1 MSTAQANLNA
11 TRGGPRIAGL
21 LSIAFDQA
29 MAAVTAEVAPHHPDL
44 RPAHL
49 QIFRLGSI
57 EGRRATELAA
67 LARMTKQSMHELVGH
82 LERHGYL
89 TREVDPGD
97 VRARLL
103 RLTPRGQQLEDQ
115 VVAASA
121 RLQLSWREAL
131 GADRFDVLWA
141 GLQEITGGSAPAP
154 SVAQLRSDARADRAG
169 VGDRGDRG
177 TTPTLPAPGRRR

>member
-1 MSTAQANLNA
+1 MNA

-29 MAAVTAEVAPHHPDL
+29 MAAVSAEVAPRHPEL

-49 QIFRLGSI
+49 QIFRFGSI
-57 EGRRATELAA
+57 DGRRVTELAA

-103 RLTPRGQQLEDQ
+103 RLTPRGQELEDQ

-121 RLQLSWREAL
+121 RLHLSWRNAL
-131 GADRFDVLWA
+131 GADRFDLVWA
-141 GLQEITGGSAPAP
+141 ALQEVTGGSASPPTLAE
-154 SVAQLRSDARADRAG
+154 LRRAARADRI
-169 VGDRGDRG
+169 
-177 TTPTLPAPGRRR
+177 RRR

>member
-1 MSTAQANLNA
+1 MSTVLANLGP
-11 TRGGPRIAGL
+11 TRGRPRIAEL

-29 MAAVTAEVAPHHPDL
+29 AAAVSAEVAPRHPEL

-57 EGRRATELAA
+57 DGRRATELAA

-89 TREVDPGD
+89 TREVDRGD

-103 RLTPRGQQLEDQ
+103 RLTARGQELEDQ

-121 RLQLSWREAL
+121 RLHLSWRDAL
-131 GADRFDVLWA
+131 GAERFDVVWA
-141 GLQEITGGSAPAP
+141 GLQEITGGSAPP
-154 SVAQLRSDARADRAG
+154 PPLAQLRSEARADRA
-169 VGDRGDRG
+169 DRMSGQ
-177 TTPTLPAPGRRR
+177 